1 MSREEKNI
9 DRIFRERLRN
19 FDAEP
24 PVEVWDGIR
33 EKLYLDR
40 RRKTIFL
47 ITRVAAG
54 IAILAALSLTYF
66 IARNSYKEN
75 QISGKKEVKTEEKL
89 SVEKLA
95 ADENAENKLADK
107 VSSEEEL
114 TGAQSEKKTDSRT
127 NEVEIK
133 TMHEIY
139 NPASPGDENGIY
151 IGDLKSANEKVKET
165 HYIANNESKRLF
177 ETGVIRRSIYQLDYN
192 YPGIEL
198 MTSSSEL
205 SVKPSGKN
213 THIEENVPEDLY
225 SLNIPD
231 EEKSRENIWAIGT
244 EISPLYSYRSLET
257 QNEAMSLENDLNQS
271 ESGTLAYSGG
281 VNVSFSPLRRLSLQ
295 SGVYYSRYGVNV
307 NNAYVFE
314 DATADA
320 ASSTKFYSIN
330 NSSGIIDI
338 EESPNVDYVTNKG
351 DRKHYYSGT
360 ANLDS
365 YTNDVNSGEIIQN
378 FEYIEVPLILRYR
391 LINRKIGFNLL
402 GGLSTNL
409 LVGSNTYYHSEGDR
423 EKIGE
428 TTDLK
433 PFNYSSI
440 VGLGLDYTVSK
451 HLNISL
457 EPTFRYYLNSINQ
470 SSIIRSYPYSI
481 GVFTGLRYSF

>member
-19 FDAEP
+19 FDAVP

-33 EKLYLDR
+33 ENLYLAR
-40 RRKTIFL
+40 RRKTIFW

-66 IARNSYKEN
+66 IARNSNKEN
-75 QISGKKEVKTEEKL
+75 QISGNEVVKTEEKL
-89 SVEKLA
+89 SKEKLA
-95 ADENAENKLADK
+95 TGESAEKKLADE
-107 VSSEEEL
+107 VTSEEEL

-151 IGDLKSANEKVKET
+151 IGELKPATEKVKET

-177 ETGVIRRSIYQLDYN
+177 ETGVIRISINQLDYN
-192 YPGIEL
+192 YPDTEL

-205 SVKPSGKN
+205 HGKPSGKDV
-213 THIEENVPEDLY
+213 HVEENLQEDLY
-225 SLNIPD
+225 ALNIP
-231 EEKSRENIWAIGT
+231 EEENMRENIWAIGT

-257 QNEAMSLENDLNQS
+257 QNEAMSLANDLNQS
-271 ESGTLAYSGG
+271 ETGTLAYSGG
-281 VNVSFSPLRRLSLQ
+281 VNVSFSPLKRLSLQ
-295 SGVYYSRYGVNV
+295 SGLYYSRYGMNI

-314 DATADA
+314 DASAGAT
-320 ASSTKFYSIN
+320 SNTKFYSIN
-330 NSSGIIDI
+330 NSSGVIDI
-338 EESPNVDYVTNKG
+338 EENPNVDYITNKG
-351 DRKHYYSGT
+351 DRKQYST
-360 ANLDS
+360 PLSQDT
-365 YTNDVNSGEIIQN
+365 YTTEVNSGEIIQN

-391 LINRKIGFNLL
+391 LIDRKIGFNLL
-402 GGLSTNL
+402 GGFSTNL
-409 LVGSNTYYHSEGDR
+409 LVGSNAYYRSDGDR

-428 TTDLK
+428 TTDLN

-440 VGLGLDYTVSK
+440 VGLGLDYSVSK

-470 SSIIRSYPYSI
+470 SSIIRSYPYSV